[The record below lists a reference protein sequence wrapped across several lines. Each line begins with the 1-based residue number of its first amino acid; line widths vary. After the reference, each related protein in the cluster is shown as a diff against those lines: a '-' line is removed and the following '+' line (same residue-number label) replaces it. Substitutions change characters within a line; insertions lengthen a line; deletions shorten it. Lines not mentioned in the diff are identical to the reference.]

1 MLHPCLSD
9 MHPIA
14 ESCHYGEETSLH
26 FWRLNEKQEGSDEM
40 IKDTVR
46 FQIALIPWRIL
57 ATERCVFQDWNWVDG
72 DGHNCIEGEGSQ
84 KWAVSADHEALLS
97 ANCNRCLLKQ
107 FVPVEYR
114 PQHQDSAFDIRRF
127 YQGLEYPWHCMAKD
141 SRDLNI
147 VWFCMALT
155 LAI

>member
-57 ATERCVFQDWNWVDG
+57 ATQSDVFSRT
-72 DGHNCIEGEGSQ
+72 ETES
-84 KWAVSADHEALLS
+84 
-97 ANCNRCLLKQ
+97 
-107 FVPVEYR
+107 
-114 PQHQDSAFDIRRF
+114 
-127 YQGLEYPWHCMAKD
+127 MAMD
-141 SRDLNI
+141 TT
-147 VWFCMALT
+147 A
-155 LAI
+155 